1 MLLALDRAGSTSTAG
16 WLVAATTFPQLVTGP
31 LLGPVL
37 DRADRPWRL
46 LRLAGAL
53 TAAATLIIVASLGRA
68 PFVVPVAAAL
78 VIACTEPLLNG
89 GLSAI
94 AGRGP
99 WSTRV
104 FAWDSLAY
112 NIAGLGGPVLVTVVA
127 LAASPAWA
135 LAALGLACA
144 TLAITSLGLS
154 AGRPDASATRDRRR
168 LGPALRVIAT
178 VPPLRA
184 WRRCP
189 PPWRSPRS
197 VDCPSQWSLRWR
209 RSGVPPPM
217 PGW

>member
-1 MLLALDRAGSTSTAG
+1 MNTLLLRFVASASCARLVNEGLTLAVVLLALDRAGSTSTAG

-53 TAAATLIIVASLGRA
+53 TAAATLMIVASLGRA

-154 AGRPDASATRDRRR
+154 AGRPERVGDPRPAT
-168 LGPALRVIAT
+168 A
-178 VPPLRA
+178 
-184 WRRCP
+184 
-189 PPWRSPRS
+189 RSRG
-197 VDCPSQWSLRWR
+197 R
-209 RSGVPPPM
+209 G
-217 PGW
+217 